1 MDDLFVWGKQKFVD
15 GYVPGNQTLVDPN
28 RQKNARDIFAE
39 SVFEE
44 MAERR
49 SYSEQRAD
57 EKEEDLLEEEEGELN
72 VDEME
77 KLAKDYL
84 MKTYGVDEMPQMHK
98 EVEEVEATQDAEP
111 EAAVPEAAET

>member
-84 MKTYGVDEMPQMHK
+84 KKTYGVDEMPQMHK
-98 EVEEVEATQDAEP
+98 DVEATQEAEP
-111 EAAVPEAAET
+111 EAAASEVTET